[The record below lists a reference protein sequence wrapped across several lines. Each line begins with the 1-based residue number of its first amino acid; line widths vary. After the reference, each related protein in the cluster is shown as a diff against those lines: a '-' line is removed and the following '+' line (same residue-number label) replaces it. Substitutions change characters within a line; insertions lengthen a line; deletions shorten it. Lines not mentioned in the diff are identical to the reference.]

1 MSKDFLDLEINGK
14 SYKLPTSWDSLTLEQ
29 YCKVFYKLDTSESD
43 DEIEAFKKSKEN
55 EAIIL
60 SRLLGEKDDFCLDL
74 PLNVYALLNEKV
86 KFLYDVGY
94 LLKNSKAGIVIDG
107 KRYSIPPFNEMS
119 LRQYIDADV
128 VMKEKE
134 NDMQYIELLSI
145 LLTAKDKHGKWES
158 YTGDYQDMMGKLRKL
173 KCSEALPIV
182 YHFFKKGESLKR
194 ISQASMKAVESQQPQ
209 LIQSS

>member
-29 YCKVFYKLDTSESD
+29 YCKIFYKLDTSESD
-43 DEIEAFKKSKEN
+43 DEIESFKKGKEN

-60 SRLLGEKDDFCLDL
+60 SRLLGERDDFCLDL

-86 KFLYDVGY
+86 KFLYDIDY
-94 LLKNSKAGIVIDG
+94 LLKNSRAGIVIDG

-145 LLTAKDKHGKWES
+145 LLTATDKDGKWVK
-158 YTGDYQDMMGKLRKL
+158 YTGDYQEMMGKLRKM

-182 YHFFKKGESLKR
+182 YHFFKKSKL
-194 ISQASMKAVESQQPQ
+194 SQTVSQLSMKAVENQQPQ
-209 LIQSS
+209 LTANS

>member
-1 MSKDFLDLEINGK
+1 MVKLEINDK
-14 SYKLPTSWDSLTLEQ
+14 KYELPESWDEISLEQ
-29 YCKVFYKLDTSESD
+29 YCKVFYKLETSKD
-43 DEIEAFKKSKEN
+43 DDDDIMAFKRSKEN

-60 SRLLGEKDDFCLDL
+60 SRLLGEEDDFCLDL
-74 PLNVYALLNEKV
+74 PLNIYALLNEKV

-94 LLKNSKAGIVIDG
+94 LLKNSRAGIVVDG

-145 LLTAKDKHGKWES
+145 LLTAKDREGKWVK
-158 YTGDYQDMMGKLRKL
+158 YNGDYQDMMGKLRKL

-182 YHFFKKGESLKR
+182 YHFFRKGNSLKR
-194 ISQASMKAVESQQPQ
+194 LSQLSMKVVENPQPQ
-209 LIQSS
+209 HTASS

>member
-1 MSKDFLDLEINGK
+1 MVKLEIDDK
-14 SYKLPTSWDSLTLEQ
+14 QYKIPESFEEMDFET
-29 YCKVFYKLDTSESD
+29 YCKIFYKLDTSESD
-43 DEIEAFKKSKEN
+43 DEIESFKKGKEN

-60 SRLLGEKDDFCLDL
+60 SRLLGERDDFCLDL

-94 LLKNSKAGIVIDG
+94 LLKNSRAGIVVDG

-145 LLTAKDKHGKWES
+145 LLTAKDKDGKWVK
-158 YTGDYQDMMGKLRKL
+158 YNGDYQDMMGKLRKL

-182 YHFFKKGESLKR
+182 YHFFKKGESLKK
-194 ISQASMKAVESQQPQ
+194 ISQVSMKAVETQQPQ

>member
-1 MSKDFLDLEINGK
+1 MVKLEINDK
-14 SYKLPTSWDSLTLEQ
+14 VYKIPESFEEMTLEQ

-43 DEIEAFKKSKEN
+43 DEIESFKKSKEN

-60 SRLLGEKDDFCLDL
+60 SRLLGERDDFCLDL

-94 LLKNSKAGIVIDG
+94 LLKNSRAGIVVDG

-145 LLTAKDKHGKWES
+145 LLTAKDKEGKWES

-182 YHFFKKGESLKR
+182 YHFFKKGESLKI
-194 ISQASMKAVESQQPQ
+194 ISQVSMKAVETQQPQ

>member
-1 MSKDFLDLEINGK
+1 MIKFEIDDK
-14 SYKLPTSWDSLTLEQ
+14 VYKIPESFEEMTLEQ

-43 DEIEAFKKSKEN
+43 NEIESFKKSKEN

-86 KFLYDVGY
+86 KFLYDVDY
-94 LLKNSKAGIVIDG
+94 LLKNSRAGIVIDG
-107 KRYSIPPFNEMS
+107 KRYTIPPFGEMP
-119 LRQYIDADV
+119 LRMYIDADV

-145 LLTAKDKHGKWES
+145 LLTAKDKQGKWET

-194 ISQASMKAVESQQPQ
+194 ISQASMKVVETQQPQ

>member
-1 MSKDFLDLEINGK
+1 MVKLEIDDK
-14 SYKLPTSWDSLTLEQ
+14 QYKIPESFEEMDFET

-43 DEIEAFKKSKEN
+43 DEIESFKKSKEN

-60 SRLLGEKDDFCLDL
+60 SRLLGERDDFCLDL

-94 LLKNSKAGIVIDG
+94 LLKNSKAGIVVDG

-145 LLTAKDKHGKWES
+145 LLTAKDKQGKWES
-158 YTGDYQDMMGKLRKL
+158 YTGEYQDMMGKLRKL

-182 YHFFKKGESLKR
+182 YHFFKKNYTLKKL
-194 ISQASMKAVESQQPQ
+194 SQLSMKAVENPQPQ
-209 LIQSS
+209 HTANS

>member
-1 MSKDFLDLEINGK
+1 MVKLEINDK
-14 SYKLPTSWDSLTLEQ
+14 QYKIPESFEEMTLEQ

-43 DEIEAFKKSKEN
+43 DEIESFKKGKEN

-60 SRLLGEKDDFCLDL
+60 SRLLGEDDSFCLDL

-86 KFLYDVGY
+86 KFLYDVGF
-94 LLKNSKAGIVIDG
+94 LLKNAKAGIVVDG

-119 LRQYIDADV
+119 FRQYIDADV

-145 LLTAKDKHGKWES
+145 LLTAKDKQGKWEP

-182 YHFFKKGESLKR
+182 YHFFKKNYTLKKL
-194 ISQASMKAVESQQPQ
+194 SQLSMKAVESQQPQ
-209 LIQSS
+209 HTANS

>member
-1 MSKDFLDLEINGK
+1 MVKLEINDK
-14 SYKLPTSWDSLTLEQ
+14 QYKIPESFEEMDFET

-43 DEIEAFKKSKEN
+43 DEIESFKKSKEN

-60 SRLLGEKDDFCLDL
+60 SRLLGERDDFCLDL

-94 LLKNSKAGIVIDG
+94 LLKNSRAGIVIDG

-145 LLTAKDKHGKWES
+145 LLTAKDKQGKWES
-158 YTGDYQDMMGKLRKL
+158 YTGDYQDMMGKLKKL

-182 YHFFKKGESLKR
+182 YHFFKKSKF
-194 ISQASMKAVESQQPQ
+194 SQTVSQLSMKAVESQ
-209 LIQSS
+209 

>member
-1 MSKDFLDLEINGK
+1 MVKLEINDK
-14 SYKLPTSWDSLTLEQ
+14 VYKIPESFEEMTLEQ
-29 YCKVFYKLDTSESD
+29 YCRVFYKLDTSESD
-43 DEIEAFKKSKEN
+43 DEIESFKKSKEN

-60 SRLLGEKDDFCLDL
+60 SRLLGERDDFCLDL

-94 LLKNSKAGIVIDG
+94 LLKNSKAGIVVDG

-145 LLTAKDKHGKWES
+145 LLTAKDKQGKWET

-182 YHFFKKGESLKR
+182 YHFFKKSKF
-194 ISQASMKAVESQQPQ
+194 SQTVSQLSMKAVESQQHQ
-209 LIQSS
+209 HTASS

>member
-1 MSKDFLDLEINGK
+1 MSRDFLDLEINGK

-29 YCKVFYKLDTSESD
+29 YCKIFYKLDTSESD
-43 DEIEAFKKSKEN
+43 DEIESFKKSKEN

-60 SRLLGEKDDFCLDL
+60 SRLLGERDDFCLDL
-74 PLNVYALLNEKV
+74 PINVYAQLIDKI
-86 KFLYDVGY
+86 KFLYDIDY

-128 VMKEKE
+128 VLKEKE

-145 LLTAKDKHGKWES
+145 LLTAKDKQGKWVK

-182 YHFFKKGESLKR
+182 YHFFKKSKF
-194 ISQASMKAVESQQPQ
+194 SQTVSQLSMKAVESQ
-209 LIQSS
+209 

>member
-1 MSKDFLDLEINGK
+1 MVKLEIDDK
-14 SYKLPTSWDSLTLEQ
+14 QYKIPESFEEMDFET

-43 DEIEAFKKSKEN
+43 DEIESFKKGKEN

-60 SRLLGEKDDFCLDL
+60 SRLLGERDDFCLDL

-94 LLKNSKAGIVIDG
+94 LLKNSKAGIVVDG

-145 LLTAKDKHGKWES
+145 LLTAKDKQGKWES
-158 YTGDYQDMMGKLRKL
+158 YTGEYQDMMGKLRKL

-182 YHFFKKGESLKR
+182 YHFFKKSKF
-194 ISQASMKAVESQQPQ
+194 SQTVSQLSMKAVENPQPQ
-209 LIQSS
+209 HTANS

>member
-1 MSKDFLDLEINGK
+1 MVKLEINDK
-14 SYKLPTSWDSLTLEQ
+14 QYKIPESFEEMTFEQ
-29 YCKVFYKLDTSESD
+29 YCKVFYKLDTNKSD
-43 DEIEAFKKSKEN
+43 DELVEFKRSKEN
-55 EAIIL
+55 ESKIL
-60 SRLLGEKDDFCLDL
+60 SRLLGEDDDFCLDL
-74 PLNVYALLNEKV
+74 PINVYVQLIDKI
-86 KFLYDVGY
+86 KFLYDINY
-94 LLKNSKAGIVIDG
+94 LLKNSKAGIVVDG
-107 KRYSIPPFNEMS
+107 KRYSIPPFDEMS

-145 LLTAKDKHGKWES
+145 LLTAKDKDGKWVK
-158 YTGDYQDMMGKLRKL
+158 YNGDYQDMMGKLRKL

-194 ISQASMKAVESQQPQ
+194 ISQVSMKAVESQQPQ

>member
-1 MSKDFLDLEINGK
+1 MVKLEINDK
-14 SYKLPTSWDSLTLEQ
+14 RYELPESWDEISLEQ
-29 YCKVFYKLDTSESD
+29 YCKVFYKLETSKD
-43 DEIEAFKKSKEN
+43 DDDDIMAFKKGKEN

-60 SRLLGEKDDFCLDL
+60 SRLLGENDDFCLDL
-74 PLNVYALLNEKV
+74 PLNIYALLNEKV

-94 LLKNSKAGIVIDG
+94 LLKNSRAGIVVDG

-128 VMKEKE
+128 VMKETQ

-145 LLTAKDKHGKWES
+145 LLTAKDKEGKWVK
-158 YTGDYQDMMGKLRKL
+158 YNGDYQVMMGKLRKL

-182 YHFFKKGESLKR
+182 YHFFRKSKF
-194 ISQASMKAVESQQPQ
+194 SQTVSQLSMKAVESQQHQ
-209 LIQSS
+209 HTANS

>member
-1 MSKDFLDLEINGK
+1 MVKLEIDDK
-14 SYKLPTSWDSLTLEQ
+14 QYKIPESFEEMDFET

-43 DEIEAFKKSKEN
+43 DEIESFKKSKEN

-60 SRLLGEKDDFCLDL
+60 SRLLGERDDFCLDL

-94 LLKNSKAGIVIDG
+94 LLKNSKAGIVVDG

-145 LLTAKDKHGKWES
+145 LLTAKDKDGKWVK
-158 YTGDYQDMMGKLRKL
+158 YNGDYQDMMGKLRKL

-182 YHFFKKGESLKR
+182 YHFFKKNYTLKKL
-194 ISQASMKAVESQQPQ
+194 SQLSMKAVENPQPQ
-209 LIQSS
+209 HTANS